1 MTTRVT
7 VALPV
12 DVARMMDHTTSQ
24 TQLSNDTFQGTPDDR
39 DMLLSYIEDAEDE
52 FRNVADVKVRLSR
65 EGVPGTRETYEQ
77 PTYKLS
83 GHKAAKRQF
92 SGVFSDY
99 NITEKTI
106 ELDNE
111 RVLPFDAAEGD
122 ELYVYNGLQGASADA
137 WEDITDDKGEIW
149 DILDHRSGTFV
160 FWPTLLWEAYL
171 GGVQGGL
178 GGAALAGQKRVRFAI
193 TYRYGAL
200 GGSRSSTGATT
211 LTEDITDTQ
220 TGTVGVENGGRLP
233 GGGSGGSYILLLNDE
248 YVDATVDTSNDEID
262 IVSRGVRGTEKS
274 SHDSGDRVQYTPPT
288 IRKAVAARAGMQ
300 LIQSGRHSAFMPDSE
315 DAIDKNDMM
324 ERLKETWDATIAA
337 LS

>member
-65 EGVPGTRETYEQ
+65 EGVPGNRPTYEQ

-99 NITEKTI
+99 NITEKEI

-111 RVLPFDAAEGD
+111 RVLPFDPDEGD
-122 ELYVYNGLQGASADA
+122 QLFYYTGLQGSGNSS
-137 WEDITDDKGEIW
+137 WEDITEDEGETW
-149 DILDHRSGTFV
+149 AILDHRAGTFV

-171 GGVQGGL
+171 GDTNGGL
-178 GGAALAGQKRVRFAI
+178 GNTALAGQKRVRFAI
-193 TYRYGAL
+193 SYRYGAL
-200 GGSRSSTGATT
+200 GGSRSATGATT
-211 LTEDITDTQ
+211 LGENITDTQ
-220 TGTVGVENGGRLP
+220 TGTVAVEDAGRLP
-233 GGGSGGSYILLLNDE
+233 GGRSGGSYILLINDE
-248 YVDATVDTSNDEID
+248 YVDATVDVSNDEID
-262 IVSRGVRGTEKS
+262 IVTRGVRGTEAS

-300 LIQSGRHSAFMPDSE
+300 LISSGRYSAFMPDSE
-315 DAIDKNDMM
+315 DAIDKSDMM
-324 ERLKETWDATIAA
+324 DRLKETWDGTIAA